1 MPLTTKV
8 REGKENN
15 MKIVLVKSDSL
26 DGWYSIERAEHENR
40 IWLER
45 VGPNVSRFMY
55 SGRIS
60 DACVEGTAFEMLE
73 IAAAIKQRE
82 SLEFNRCAVRI
93 EGDLAYFWS
102 PRNSSEE
109 GEVPLSDADEF
120 ANQVLLTLGT
130 NMRIFLDDA
139 RQAPPGW
146 IQAYWPEEVI
156 TLLETGNVTEISLDH
171 DLGNDERGTGYDVVL
186 WIEEAVATRGFIPPK
201 IVVHSANSSAR
212 ERMER
217 GIANIERL
225 VSQTKST

>member
-1 MPLTTKV
+1 
-8 REGKENN
+8 

-26 DGWYSIERAEHENR
+26 DGWYSIERAEPENR

-60 DACVEGTAFEMLE
+60 DACVEGTALEMLG
-73 IAAAIKQRE
+73 IAKAIKNRE
-82 SLEFNRCAVRI
+82 LIEYKRCAVYV
-93 EGDLAYFWS
+93 ECGSAYFYS
-102 PRNSSEE
+102 PRNSSQE

-130 NMRIFLDDA
+130 DMKIFLDDA
-139 RQAPPGW
+139 RQAPSDW
-146 IQAYWPEEVI
+146 IHAYWPEEVI

-212 ERMER
+212 EKMEQ
-217 GIANIERL
+217 GIASIERL
-225 VSQTKST
+225 VSQAKST